1 MSVLRKLWEY
11 IVNPP
16 PTREDEP
23 VPSYV
28 YPETPY
34 EPPTKTEL
42 LLEDIAASLYHLS
55 TKNPNVTTVTDTVVD
70 NKVNVNVE
78 AAETTALVDRFAVA
92 LVEAT
97 GKNAIGFSPAL
108 LAKYGDD
115 VYKVANA
122 LIVARNRNYQE
133 IQEAAWSRIGR

>member
-1 MSVLRKLWEY
+1 MNVLKSVWEY

-16 PTREDEP
+16 PTREDEF
-23 VPSYV
+23 VNV
-28 YPETPY
+28 YPEP

-42 LLEDIAASLYHLS
+42 LLEDIASSLFHLS
-55 TKNPNVTTVTDTVVD
+55 LKTPNVNTLTDVAVD

-97 GKNAIGFSPAL
+97 GKNALGFSPAL
-108 LAKYGDD
+108 LSKYGDD

-133 IQEAAWSRIGR
+133 IQEASWSRIGR